1 MARPVKSPR
10 GAAGRRYDAAM
21 SAPPAV
27 WTVAPG
33 ADEDEVAEVLER
45 LADELGIDTPEVKN
59 GMILLPPEYPTVAR
73 ALDKVHPD
81 WTDESLLIPPVA

>member
-1 MARPVKSPR
+1 
-10 GAAGRRYDAAM
+10 M

-33 ADEDEVAEVLER
+33 ADEDEVAKVLER
-45 LADELGIDTPEVKN
+45 LADELGIDTPQITN

-73 ALDKVHPD
+73 ALDRVHPD